1 MAKQDPNKYILM
13 STLAERIRT
22 ACKKN
27 LKEKTDNNLSIFFS
41 PSMEQDEF
49 CFRLDHSSSKI
60 FVSINRPILKV
71 KRVFDLKKTDI
82 LVGTNYIE
90 FFESEWNFVHLDFD
104 PQNIKHEK
112 ETTPKAKSEPKSKRI
127 NKKGALF

>member
-13 STLAERIRT
+13 STLVERIRT

-27 LKEKTDNNLSIFFS
+27 LKEKTDNSLSVFFS
-41 PSMEQDEF
+41 PSMGQDEF
-49 CFRLDHSSSKI
+49 CIQLDHSSDKI
-60 FVSINRPILKV
+60 FVSINRPILKI
-71 KRVFDLKKTDI
+71 KRAFDLRKTDI

-112 ETTPKAKSEPKSKRI
+112 ETTPKTKSEPKTKRI